1 MNLLHP
7 PFVHFVVAL
16 PVVALFSQFTY
27 MVTKDKSYSKA
38 ALRIIAFSFLTSIF
52 AILGGIND
60 AQKIIENHNLLQE
73 GVDFLS
79 THKTFGFVV
88 VVTLLV
94 TTVTKWFAI
103 SKDSA
108 YLENISLILII
119 ISLVVALYQG
129 RSGGELVYKH
139 SVGIDNKVIIQ
150 RAQEMNIK

>member
-7 PFVHFVVAL
+7 PFVHFVGAL

-52 AILGGIND
+52 AIFGGIND
-60 AQKIIENHNLLQE
+60 AQKIIEHHHLLQE

-150 RAQEMNIK
+150 RAKELNIK